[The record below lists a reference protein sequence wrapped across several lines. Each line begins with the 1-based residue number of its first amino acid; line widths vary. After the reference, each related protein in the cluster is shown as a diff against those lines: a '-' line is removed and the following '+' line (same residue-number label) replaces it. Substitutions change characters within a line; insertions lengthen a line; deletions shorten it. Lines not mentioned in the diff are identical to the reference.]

1 MPHKHTHTHS
11 HTQART
17 NTHTQK
23 TNTQSRCKVAA
34 TAALLPCFPFFKPFS
49 FRGQQSMGEM
59 FLRDPCRVVAVIGGK
74 GFAHIQISLIC
85 MVPKIAFACVCVCE
99 QGFSLCVCS
108 FIEIQGFVFL
118 TCFYAKHSNKYYT
131 ILPTDM
137 QIANHPYL
145 LSIRHF
151 ATPTLSLSTETDK
164 SRLGFFAI
172 QSFATNI
179 KA

>member
-1 MPHKHTHTHS
+1 MTAT
-11 HTQART
+11 TRQG
-17 NTHTQK
+17 
-23 TNTQSRCKVAA
+23 SRKNISPMLCCPRNEKGLKKGKQGNRAAVAA
-34 TAALLPCFPFFKPFS
+34 TLHLLCVLVFCVCVFV
-49 FRGQQSMGEM
+49 R
-59 FLRDPCRVVAVIGGK
+59 
-74 GFAHIQISLIC
+74 
-85 MVPKIAFACVCVCE
+85 ACVCQLLCVCVCEREREYVCVCE

-151 ATPTLSLSTETDK
+151 ATPTLSLSLSTETDK